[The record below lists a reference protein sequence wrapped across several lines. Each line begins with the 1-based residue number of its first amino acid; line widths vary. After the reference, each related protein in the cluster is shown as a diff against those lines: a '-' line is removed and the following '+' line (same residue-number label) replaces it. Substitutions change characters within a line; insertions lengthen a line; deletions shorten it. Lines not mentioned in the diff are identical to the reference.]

1 MEMCLPLS
9 GGFKQTEQNIMS
21 ESPKKYI
28 YYSIAASI
36 ITMALKTWAW
46 HITDSVGLLSDALE
60 TLVNLSAGLFAL
72 ASLSLALKPAD
83 SSHTY
88 GHGKAEYFSSGAEGM
103 LILIAA
109 VGIVYASVERFI
121 SPEVPSNLGL
131 GLLIALLSSAVNFIT
146 ARIML
151 KGAKIHDS
159 IILEA
164 DAKHLLTDV
173 WTSIGLV
180 AGLGIM
186 FFTPPSWAV
195 IDPIIAMVMAGNIVF
210 TGFSL
215 IKKSYSGLM
224 DNTLPQEELFIID
237 QSIRNCAGKEA
248 LYHGLR
254 TRKAGS
260 NRFVDFHL
268 LLPGESTIADSHT
281 LCTEIE
287 SCIMDKLNNCQVT
300 IHVEPKED
308 AASYDCEETG
318 GLCGSMIS
326 LNKQLGDKNS

>member
-1 MEMCLPLS
+1 
-9 GGFKQTEQNIMS
+9 MS

-28 YYSIAASI
+28 YYSIAASLV
-36 ITMALKTWAW
+36 TMVLKTWAW

-72 ASLSLALKPAD
+72 ASLNLALKPAD
-83 SSHTY
+83 PAHTY

-109 VGIVYASVERFI
+109 IGIVYASVERFI
-121 SPEVPSNLGL
+121 HPEVPSNLEAGL
-131 GLLIALLSSAVNFIT
+131 FIALVSSAVNFVT
-146 ARIML
+146 ARLML
-151 KGAKIHDS
+151 KGARIHDS
-159 IILEA
+159 ITLEA

-180 AGLGIM
+180 AGLGVM
-186 FFTPPSWAV
+186 LFTPPSWAF
-195 IDPIIAMVMAGNIVF
+195 IDPVIAMVMAGNIVF

-224 DNTLPQEELFIID
+224 DNALPHEELYIID
-237 QSIRNCAGKEA
+237 RSIRQCAGKEA

-268 LLPGESTIADSHT
+268 LLPGESTIASSHD
-281 LCTEIE
+281 LCTKIE
-287 SCIMDKLNNCQVT
+287 SCIQAELSNCQVT

-308 AASYDCEETG
+308 TDSYDCEETG
-318 GLCGSMIS
+318 GLCGSMIR
-326 LNKQLGDKNS
+326 LKKHFDDDHNG

>member
-1 MEMCLPLS
+1 
-9 GGFKQTEQNIMS
+9 MS
-21 ESPKKYI
+21 ESPQKYI

-36 ITMALKTWAW
+36 VTMVLKTMAWYM
-46 HITDSVGLLSDALE
+46 TDSVGLLSDALE

-72 ASLSLALKPAD
+72 ASLNLALKPAD
-83 SSHTY
+83 KSHTY

-109 VGIVYASVERFI
+109 VGIVYASIERFI
-121 SPEVPSNLGL
+121 HPEVPSNLGT
-131 GLLIALLSSAVNFIT
+131 GLFIALLSSAVNFIT
-146 ARIML
+146 AKIML
-151 KGAKIHDS
+151 KGAKVHDS
-159 IILEA
+159 ITLEA
-164 DAKHLLTDV
+164 DARHLLTDV
-173 WTSIGLV
+173 WTSMGLV

-186 FFTPPSWAV
+186 LFTPPSWSV
-195 IDPIIAMVMAGNIVF
+195 IDPVIAMIMAGNIVF

-224 DNTLPQEELFIID
+224 DNTLPQEELLVID
-237 QSIRNCAGKEA
+237 RSIRKHAGLDT

-268 LLPGESTIADSHT
+268 LLPGESTIANSHSI
-281 LCTEIE
+281 CSKIE
-287 SCIMDKLNNCQVT
+287 SSIKDELNNCQVT

-308 AASYDCEETG
+308 ASSYDCEETG
-318 GLCGSMIS
+318 GLCGSMIRFNDS
-326 LNKQLGDKNS
+326 VKNKK

>member
-1 MEMCLPLS
+1 MA
-9 GGFKQTEQNIMS
+9 
-21 ESPKKYI
+21 ESPRKYI

-36 ITMALKTWAW
+36 ITMFLKTWAW
-46 HITDSVGLLSDALE
+46 YVTDSVGLLSDALE
-60 TLVNLSAGLFAL
+60 TLVNLSAALFAL
-72 ASLSLALKPAD
+72 VTLTLALKPAD
-83 SSHTY
+83 DDHTY

-103 LILIAA
+103 LILVAA
-109 VGIVYASVERFI
+109 VGIVYASVERFM
-121 SPEVPSNLGL
+121 SPSVPHNLGFGL
-131 GLLIALLSSAVNFIT
+131 GIALLSSVVNFVT
-146 ARIML
+146 ARFML

-173 WTSIGLV
+173 WTSVGLV

-186 FFTPPSWAV
+186 LFTPPSWAFV
-195 IDPIIAMVMAGNIVF
+195 DPVIAMIMAANIVF

-224 DNTLPQEELFIID
+224 DNALPREELLVID
-237 QSIRNCAGKEA
+237 SAIRSCGGEDVP
-248 LYHGLR
+248 YHGLR

-260 NRFVDFHL
+260 QRFVDFHL
-268 LLPGESTIADSHT
+268 LLPGESTIVDSHN

-287 SCIMDKLNNCQVT
+287 ERIKVDLKNCHVT

-308 AASYDCEETG
+308 VASYDCEETG
-318 GLCGSMIS
+318 GLCGSMIRI
-326 LNKQLGDKNS
+326 KEKFGDKG

>member
-1 MEMCLPLS
+1 
-9 GGFKQTEQNIMS
+9 MS

-28 YYSIAASI
+28 YYSITASI
-36 ITMALKTWAW
+36 VTLVLKFWAW
-46 HITDSVGLLSDALE
+46 HITDSVGLLSDAME

-72 ASLSLALKPAD
+72 AALTLAMKPAD
-83 SSHTY
+83 HAHTY

-109 VGIVYASVERFI
+109 IGIVYASIERFI
-121 SPEVPSNLGL
+121 SPSVPNNLL
-131 GLLIALLSSAVNFIT
+131 TGLLIALLSSAVNFIT
-146 ARIML
+146 AKIML

-180 AGLGIM
+180 LGLGVM
-186 FFTPPSWAV
+186 LFTPPSWA
-195 IDPIIAMVMAGNIVF
+195 ILDPIIAIIMALNIIF
-210 TGFSL
+210 TGFYL

-224 DNTLPQEELFIID
+224 DNTLPKSELSLID
-237 QSIRNCAGKEA
+237 KSIRKCAGEEI

-260 NRFVDFHL
+260 QRFIDFHL
-268 LLPGESTIADSHT
+268 LLPGKSTIASSHT
-281 LCTEIE
+281 LCSEIE
-287 SCIMDKLNNCQVT
+287 ICIKDELKNCHVT
-300 IHVEPKED
+300 IHVEPEED
-308 AASYDCEETG
+308 KSSYDCEETG
-318 GLCGSMIS
+318 GLCGSILRS
-326 LNKQLGDKNS
+326 NNE

>member
-1 MEMCLPLS
+1 MA
-9 GGFKQTEQNIMS
+9 
-21 ESPKKYI
+21 ESPQKYI

-36 ITMALKTWAW
+36 ITMFLKTWAW
-46 HITDSVGLLSDALE
+46 YVTDSVGLLSDALE
-60 TLVNLSAGLFAL
+60 TLVNLSAALFAL
-72 ASLSLALKPAD
+72 AVLTLALKPAD
-83 SSHTY
+83 DNHTY

-109 VGIVYASVERFI
+109 VGIVYASVERFM
-121 SPEVPSNLGL
+121 SPSVPQNLGIGL
-131 GLLIALLSSAVNFIT
+131 GIALLSSVVNYVT
-146 ARIML
+146 AKIML
-151 KGAKIHDS
+151 KGAKVHDS

-173 WTSIGLV
+173 WTSVGLV
-180 AGLGIM
+180 AGLGTM
-186 FFTPPSWAV
+186 FFTPPSWAF
-195 IDPIIAMVMAGNIVF
+195 IDPLIAMIMAGNIVF

-224 DNTLPQEELFIID
+224 DNALPHEELLVID
-237 QSIRNCAGKEA
+237 AAVRSCGGEDV

-260 NRFVDFHL
+260 QRFVDFHL
-268 LLPGESTIADSHT
+268 LLPGESSIADSHN

-287 SCIMDKLNNCQVT
+287 ECIKSDLRNCHVT

-308 AASYDCEETG
+308 VASYDCEETG
-318 GLCGSMIS
+318 GLCGSMIR
-326 LNKQLGDKNS
+326 LREKLGDKE

>member
-1 MEMCLPLS
+1 
-9 GGFKQTEQNIMS
+9 MS

-28 YYSIAASI
+28 YYSIVASVV
-36 ITMALKTWAW
+36 TMVLKTWAW
-46 HITDSVGLLSDALE
+46 NITDSVGLLSDALE

-83 SSHTY
+83 ESHTY

-109 VGIVYASVERFI
+109 IGIVYASVERFV
-121 SPEVPSNLGL
+121 SPEVPSNLGF
-131 GLLIALLSSAVNFIT
+131 GLIIALLSSVVNFVT

-173 WTSIGLV
+173 WTSLGLV
-180 AGLGIM
+180 AGLGVM
-186 FFTPPSWAV
+186 LFTPPAWA
-195 IDPIIAMVMAGNIVF
+195 ILDPLIALVMAGNIVF

-224 DNTLPQEELFIID
+224 DNTLPQEELLMID
-237 QSIRNCAGKEA
+237 QSIRRCGGQDAI
-248 LYHGLR
+248 YHGLR

-268 LLPGESTIADSHT
+268 LLPGELSIASSHT
-281 LCTEIE
+281 LCSEIE
-287 SCIMDKLNNCQVT
+287 SCIKEDLSNCQVT

-308 AASYDCEETG
+308 ASSYDCEETG
-318 GLCGSMIS
+318 GLCGSKIR
-326 LNKQLGDKNS
+326 LNSQFGDGGK

>member
-1 MEMCLPLS
+1 
-9 GGFKQTEQNIMS
+9 MS

-36 ITMALKTWAW
+36 ITMILKTWAW
-46 HITDSVGLLSDALE
+46 YMTDSVGLLSDALE

-72 ASLSLALKPAD
+72 ASLTLALKPAD
-83 SSHTY
+83 ESHTY

-109 VGIVYASVERFI
+109 VGIVYASIERFI
-121 SPEVPSNLGL
+121 SPSVPHNLGL
-131 GLLIALLSSAVNFIT
+131 GLFVALLSSAVNFAT
-146 ARIML
+146 AKLML
-151 KGAKIHDS
+151 AGARQHDS
-159 IILEA
+159 ITLEA
-164 DAKHLLTDV
+164 DAKHLMTDV

-186 FFTPPSWAV
+186 LFTPPSWAIVDPV
-195 IDPIIAMVMAGNIVF
+195 IALIMAGNIVF

-224 DNTLPQEELFIID
+224 DNALPQEELFIID
-237 QSIRNCAGKEA
+237 GAIRRCGGKDSI
-248 LYHGLR
+248 YHGLR

-260 NRFVDFHL
+260 NRFIDFHL
-268 LLPGESTIADSHT
+268 LLPGESSIASSHA
-281 LCTEIE
+281 LCSDIE
-287 SCIMDKLNNCQVT
+287 SCIKNDLSNCHVT

-308 AASYDCEETG
+308 ASSYDCEETG
-318 GLCGSMIS
+318 GLCGSMIR
-326 LNKQLGDKNS
+326 LNEDLDGK

>member
-1 MEMCLPLS
+1 MA
-9 GGFKQTEQNIMS
+9 
-21 ESPKKYI
+21 ESPKKYV
-28 YYSIAASI
+28 YYSIAASLV
-36 ITMALKTWAW
+36 TMVLKTWAW
-46 HITDSVGLLSDALE
+46 HMTDSVGLLSDALE

-72 ASLSLALKPAD
+72 ASLTLALKPAD
-83 SSHTY
+83 AAHTY

-121 SPEVPSNLGL
+121 NPSVPQNLGL
-131 GLLIALLSSAVNFIT
+131 GLGIALLSSVVNYVT
-146 ARIML
+146 AKVML
-151 KGAKIHDS
+151 VGAKKHDS
-159 IILEA
+159 ITLEA

-186 FFTPPSWAV
+186 LFTPPSWAV
-195 IDPIIAMVMAGNIVF
+195 VDPIIAMIMAGNIVF

-224 DNTLPQEELFIID
+224 DNALPQDELVIID
-237 QSIRNCAGKEA
+237 NCIRKCAGEDV

-260 NRFVDFHL
+260 KRFVDFHL
-268 LLPGESTIADSHT
+268 LLPGKSTIEDSHD
-281 LCTEIE
+281 LCSAIE
-287 SCIMDKLNNCQVT
+287 DELKGELKNCHVT

-308 AASYDCEETG
+308 ASSYDCEEIG
-318 GLCGSMIS
+318 GLCGSMIR
-326 LNKQLGDKNS
+326 LNKEFGEPDK